1 MTAEQS
7 PLPAVGGYLRKL
19 QAAAEIPEYTR
30 KQQRQD
36 QANARAFHAALTDN
50 GRRRPRIVVLTED
63 GPEEPELHLRPRPG
77 PPEAA

>member
-1 MTAEQS
+1 MSDEQP

-36 QANARAFHAALTDN
+36 QANARAFHTTLTDN
-50 GRRRPRIVVLTED
+50 GRRRPRIVALTEA
-63 GPEEPELHLRPRPG
+63 GQEEPELHLQPRPG